1 MKKSIALLI
10 LTALVF
16 ININQVG
23 AAMKDT
29 DVIFSEVRQFVDAD
43 GKVEVKLDWLRRP
56 GEMALTVTYYGYL
69 IQEGMVNFYIN
80 VNGETRE
87 FLTMKKELHNRAQQI
102 KIISFHPTTNDN
114 GVNRLTKLR
123 KDTVVDSLLF
133 KNAPYY
139 SCFGDVNISFI
150 FFANGRW
157 DGDGTK
163 NNENYNFIVKS
174 KIEGEAFHF

>member
-1 MKKSIALLI
+1 VKKIITLLVLIAL
-10 LTALVF
+10 AF

-29 DVIFSEVRQFVDAD
+29 DVINSEVREFVDAD
-43 GKVEVKLDWLRRP
+43 GKVKVKLDWLRRP
-56 GEMALTVTYYGYL
+56 GEMALTITYYGYL
-69 IQEGMVNFYIN
+69 TQEGMVNLYIN

-87 FLTMKKELHNRAQQI
+87 FLTMKKELQNRAQQI
-102 KIISFHPTTNDN
+102 KLISFHPTTNDN
-114 GVNRLTKLR
+114 GVNRLSKLR

-139 SCFGDVNISFI
+139 SCFGDVNISFK

-157 DGDGTK
+157 DGDGTR

-174 KIEGEAFHF
+174 KINGEAFHF

>member
-29 DVIFSEVRQFVDAD
+29 DVIFSEVKQFVDAD

-87 FLTMKKELHNRAQQI
+87 FLTMKKE
-102 KIISFHPTTNDN
+102 F
-114 GVNRLTKLR
+114 
-123 KDTVVDSLLF
+123 
-133 KNAPYY
+133 
-139 SCFGDVNISFI
+139 
-150 FFANGRW
+150 
-157 DGDGTK
+157 
-163 NNENYNFIVKS
+163 
-174 KIEGEAFHF
+174 